1 MPHTLKSFG
10 LVAVVAAALGVS
22 NHAAPAPEPPSAS
35 PSGGARIPVQGHAV
49 LTREQLAEII
59 RDYREP
65 DPADFAYGDGEDHED
80 DEARVKTSAAMAP
93 YVPPQVDAA
102 ALEAP
107 ALVTSWKAINASG
120 GTPADAT
127 LAVSTTHVLVTNRA
141 VYAMFDKAGTPLG
154 TVQATKLFANL
165 GLNSSSFWPAP
176 IDQYF
181 DVRAIFDP
189 FRKRFW

>member
-49 LTREQLAEII
+49 LTREQLAQII

-80 DEARVKTSAAMAP
+80 HEARVKTSAAMAP
-93 YVPPQVDAA
+93 YVPPQADAPPR
-102 ALEAP
+102 EP
-107 ALVTSWKAINASG
+107 PPPVTSGKASTASAAS
-120 GTPADAT
+120 P
-127 LAVSTTHVLVTNRA
+127 
-141 VYAMFDKAGTPLG
+141 
-154 TVQATKLFANL
+154 
-165 GLNSSSFWPAP
+165 PAP
-176 IDQYF
+176 
-181 DVRAIFDP
+181 RP
-189 FRKRFW
+189 GSS